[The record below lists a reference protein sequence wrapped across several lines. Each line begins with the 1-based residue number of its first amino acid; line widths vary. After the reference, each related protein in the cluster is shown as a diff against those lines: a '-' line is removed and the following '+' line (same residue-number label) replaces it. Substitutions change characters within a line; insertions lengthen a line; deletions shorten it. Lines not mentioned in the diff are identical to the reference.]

1 MRTFPK
7 LILTVA
13 VAAGG
18 LVAAAVAVA
27 PAAQALFTAGSA
39 GGHSDVVG
47 LLSNNL
53 PERSQVYD
61 DQGNLI
67 AIFHAEVNRDPV
79 TWDQIPRGVAAAIVD
94 TEDSKFWNHH
104 GVNPW
109 ATARALFNDT
119 SSGGIRQGGSTI
131 TQQLV
136 KNTLLTNERTLTRK
150 IKEAVLAVRL
160 EDALTKQQILTDYL
174 NTVYFG
180 NGAYGIKAA
189 AEVYFGVP
197 VQKLT
202 RIQGAL
208 LAGLINDPEG
218 HDPFRFPQQSKDRRD
233 FVLDRMAA
241 NGDLTK
247 AEAAAA
253 KSVPLPATK
262 LTPTTP
268 PDGQDGYFLEEVKQ
282 RLLNDPT
289 LGDTAQARYNA
300 VFRGGLKIYTTLD
313 PNMQQAAKQAVADN
327 LPDQNGTWTSAL
339 VAVDTKTSAVRAIVG
354 GPGFDKS
361 QYRIATSG
369 PGRQPGS
376 SFKPIVLAAALKQG
390 YNIYGSINGTSPC
403 TFKDGS
409 ARPAVINNDEGNG
422 SYMNLVSA
430 TAASVNCAYARL
442 GVTVGL
448 DKVIEMAQQLGVT
461 TPLKPFIS
469 MSIGAEEVRPIDMA
483 GVFAT
488 FANDGVHHKP
498 FLVDRVLDRFGTL
511 VFQGGDK
518 GTQVLSPAKAHEEL
532 VALRAVVTGGTGT
545 AAGLADRPAAG
556 KTGTA
561 EHNDNAWFDGVTP
574 QLTAVVWMGSPLGNV
589 PMYSVGGTTASGNY
603 MGYRTVFGGTYPAM
617 IWHDF
622 MTHALAGQPAIDFPP
637 PDPNDMGNIFNVA
650 NPPGSFSPLQ
660 ATTTTPNSAS
670 TTISPLV
677 PNPSTSVPGPGT
689 TILGGPPTT
698 TGGGT
703 VPPTT
708 PPSTSPPTVP
718 PTTPP
723 STSPPTTPPTTSG
736 TTPKRG
742 GRSPA

>member
-7 LILTVA
+7 LMVTVA

-18 LVAAAVAVA
+18 LVVAAVAIA
-27 PAAQALFTAGSA
+27 PAAHAVFTAGD
-39 GGHSDVVG
+39 GGGKSEVVQ
-47 LLSNNL
+47 LLANL

-61 DQGNLI
+61 DKGNLI
-67 AIFHAEVNRDPV
+67 DVFHAEVNRDPV
-79 TWDQIPRGVAAAIVD
+79 TWEDIPRGVAAAVVD

-150 IKEAVLAVRL
+150 LKEAVLAVRL
-160 EDALTKQQILTDYL
+160 ENELTKQQILTDYL

-197 VQKLT
+197 VRQLT

-208 LAGLINDPEG
+208 LAGLINDPDGE
-218 HDPFRFPQQSKDRRD
+218 DPFRFPQQSKVRRD
-233 FVLDRMAA
+233 FVLDRMAVS
-241 NGDLTK
+241 GDLTR

-253 KSVPLPATK
+253 KDVALPTQK
-262 LTPTTP
+262 FTPTAP
-268 PDGQDGYFLEEVKQ
+268 PDGQDSYFLEEVKQ

-289 LGDTAQARYNA
+289 LGDTPQARYNA
-300 VFRGGLKIYTTLD
+300 VFRGGMKIYTTLD
-313 PNMQQAAKQAVADN
+313 PDMQQAAKQAVADN
-327 LPDQNGTWTSAL
+327 LPDENGTWTSAL

-354 GPGFDKS
+354 GPGFNKS

-376 SFKPIVLAAALKQG
+376 SFKPIVLATALKEG
-390 YNIYGSINGTSPC
+390 YNVYGTINGTSPC
-403 TFKDGS
+403 IFKDGS

-422 SYMNLVSA
+422 SYMSIVAA
-430 TAASVNCAYARL
+430 TAGSVNCAFARM

-448 DKVIEMAQQLGVT
+448 DNVISMAQQLGVT

-469 MSIGAEEVRPIDMA
+469 LSIGAEEVRPIDMA

-498 FLVDRVLDRFGTL
+498 FLVDHINDRSGNL

-518 GTQVLSPAKAHEEL
+518 GVQVLSPNKAHEEL
-532 VALRAVVTGGTGT
+532 VALRAVVTGGTGG
-545 AAGLADRPAAG
+545 AAGLADRQAAG

-561 EHNDNAWFDGVTP
+561 EHNDNAWFDGITP
-574 QLTAVVWMGSPLGNV
+574 QLTAVVWMGSPIGNV
-589 PMYSVGGTTASGNY
+589 PMYSVGGITASGNY
-603 MGYRTVFGGTYPAM
+603 EGYRTVFGGTYPAM

-622 MTHALAGQPAIDFPP
+622 MTRALAGQPAIDFPAA
-637 PDPNDMGNIFNVA
+637 DPNDLGDLYSVP
-650 NPPGSFSPLQ
+650 NPPGSSSPDTS
-660 ATTTTPNSAS
+660 TTTTPVDESS
-670 TTISPLV
+670 TTIEGGTTIPGG
-677 PNPSTSVPGPGT
+677 GPGT
-689 TILGGPPTT
+689 TVKGSGPSTT
-698 TGGGT
+698 APGST
-703 VPPTT
+703 VVPTT
-708 PPSTSPPTVP
+708 PSTPAPTSPPTVP
-718 PTTPP
+718 TTTPA
-723 STSPPTTPPTTSG
+723 TAPPTTRST
-736 TTPKRG
+736 RG
-742 GRSPA
+742 GVSPTGQSGSP